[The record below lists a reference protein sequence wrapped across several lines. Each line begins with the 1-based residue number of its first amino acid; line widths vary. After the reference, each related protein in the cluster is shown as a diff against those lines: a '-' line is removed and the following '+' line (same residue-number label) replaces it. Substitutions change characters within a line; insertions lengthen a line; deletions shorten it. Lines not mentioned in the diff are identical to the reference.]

1 MFQLQPAFQ
10 DVDWNDH
17 YIVKK
22 KKSGKKTFCCKHC
35 EQTFKKKK
43 DVVKHVKEAHEL
55 NTDDLDDDEEG
66 EGDTEDD
73 SMGEGDEDID
83 EESAFVTKRDKAL
96 YSSSKRA
103 PSRPGTKTK
112 PLQIDTK
119 MADVERAFR
128 KANFAKETAFE
139 ELTAET
145 DDWKVRCQY
154 KCSDRSDCCNQLT

>member
-73 SMGEGDEDID
+73 SMGEEGDEDID

-145 DDWKVRCQY
+145 DEWKVRCQQKY
-154 KCSDRSDCCNQLT
+154 SD